1 MTVNSAS
8 SSVYNPS
15 SVFGN
20 AAESKSA
27 EPDVKTADSTDIAN
41 KDTFL
46 RLLVT
51 QLQAQNPLNPK
62 DGSEFVAQLATF
74 TQLEQTLGI
83 RQDLEAIREKLT
95 APVAGATE

>member
-1 MTVNSAS
+1 MWESSADT
-8 SSVYNPS
+8 
-15 SVFGN
+15 
-20 AAESKSA
+20 K
-27 EPDVKTADSTDIAN
+27 STDSDTAGTANAEIAS

-74 TQLEQTLGI
+74 TQLEQMIGM
-83 RQDLEAIREKLT
+83 RQDLQAIREQMQT
-95 APVAGATE
+95 PEPTEVSTQ

>member
-1 MTVNSAS
+1 MTVNSS
-8 SSVYNPS
+8 SSSGYDAA

-20 AAESKSA
+20 AAATNAADS
-27 EPDVKTADSTDIAN
+27 DIKTADSTDIAN

-74 TQLEQTLGI
+74 TQLEQTIGM
-83 RQDLEAIREKLT
+83 RQDLQAIRDKLAT
-95 APVAGATE
+95 PSAGATE